1 MHIDNSA
8 PTAPTR
14 MQRWFKPL
22 HVIEDATLVIA
33 VVTLVVISLLQIAL
47 RNFADSGLAWGESAT
62 QMLVLWCAWLGA
74 LRASRDGQHVA
85 VDIIA
90 HYTEGRTKLAVS
102 ALAMSFSAAASLA
115 AAWFCIGFVT
125 MERNE
130 GTTGLLGMPMW
141 YYESIIPFALT
152 LIGVRFV
159 LQLFR
164 LWMHR
169 DAVR

>member
-1 MHIDNSA
+1 
-8 PTAPTR
+8 

-62 QMLVLWCAWLGA
+62 QLGA
-74 LRASRDGQHVA
+74 VRASRDGQHVA